1 MREASKKIEEAL
13 ELLNKPDKDISFT
26 DDKTCSDAM
35 QAFITNAFSV
45 HTPNTAAGIALDM
58 NPEIR
63 RELDREALREAQR
76 NAD

>member
-1 MREASKKIEEAL
+1 
-13 ELLNKPDKDISFT
+13 
-26 DDKTCSDAM
+26 M

-45 HTPNTAAGIALDM
+45 HMPNTAAGIALDM